1 MWIIA
6 QVLNQI
12 NMLLAVAKLH
22 KRHWTKRKWKSHA
35 FFICN
40 LAAPWPAL
48 GHYRGDSHTHPML
61 ITAFCQF
68 VTKRSPEASYPGWVP
83 KPSRGSSGVWTINL
97 PICSQSLKALGHC
110 ALMFDI
116 RTDAREICLFDT
128 NKNILSFCFLLKNIF
143 KLSFWF
149 CLWDDGVLYKYEWL
163 WNSIPF
169 LTVFDT

>member
-1 MWIIA
+1 MEKPCFLSAIWLPHGQLWA
-6 QVLNQI
+6 
-12 NMLLAVAKLH
+12 
-22 KRHWTKRKWKSHA
+22 
-35 FFICN
+35 
-40 LAAPWPAL
+40 
-48 GHYRGDSHTHPML
+48 
-61 ITAFCQF
+61 ITEETATPILCLSAFCQF

-163 WNSIPF
+163 WNSLPF